1 MHKIVHNREKPFP
14 CNHCNKRFSSKVN
27 LESHGKV
34 CTGKKPFPCN
44 HCNLVLLIWT
54 AYTYTYLI
62 ISSIYYCYEYTFLC
76 VIKSLFP
83 HSLFKAAL
91 ACLHVPATSLPAER
105 IFSLAG
111 YAVRD
116 RRTKLLPD
124 NVNKLIFLHQNIH
137 VIHEVPAP
145 DFQRH

>member
-1 MHKIVHNREKPFP
+1 M
-14 CNHCNKRFSSKVN
+14 
-27 LESHGKV
+27 LEYIRN
-34 CTGKKPFPCN
+34 F
-44 HCNLVLLIWT
+44 
-54 AYTYTYLI
+54 
-62 ISSIYYCYEYTFLC
+62 YYGYTFLC

-111 YAVRD
+111 YVVRD

-137 VIHEVPAP
+137 VLPEVPAP
-145 DFQRH
+145 VIQRHYLKTMFTILMNVLMREISDRLIHMRRHTGKKSYQWRLRSSF